1 LNLGANGIDVLNDPV
16 DNYGMTQF
24 IEEDIQWALDP
35 PSDFYIVVEE
45 IVPSGSRTR
54 VTVWFVNRYDNSPG
68 YPGDVR
74 LAQRDA
80 LKMQIM
86 DRASLYRTTVTGQY
100 VVEDSYD
107 TQDPPATPAGA
118 LSIVPS
124 IFTLC
129 LALLATV
136 VGRA

>member
-1 LNLGANGIDVLNDPV
+1 LNLGANGIDVLNDAV

-35 PSDFYIVVEE
+35 PSDFYIEVEE
-45 IVPSGSRTR
+45 IVPSGSRAR
-54 VTVWFVNRYDNSPG
+54 VTVWFVNRDDNSPP
-68 YPGDVR
+68 YSGDVR

-80 LKMQIM
+80 LRMQIM
-86 DRASLYRTTVTGQY
+86 DLASPYRTTVTGQY
-100 VVEDSYD
+100 ADETSYD
-107 TQDPPATPAGA
+107 IQDPPATPAGA

-129 LALLATV
+129 LALLATM

>member
-1 LNLGANGIDVLNDPV
+1 LNLGANGIDVNNNPV
-16 DNYGMTQF
+16 DDYGMTQF
-24 IEEDIQWALDP
+24 IQEDIQWALNP
-35 PSDFYIVVEE
+35 PSDFYVIVEQVS
-45 IVPSGSRTR
+45 PSGSRTQ
-54 VTVWFVNRYDNSPG
+54 VTVWFVNRNDNSPI

-80 LKMQIM
+80 LRMQIM
-86 DRASLYRTTVTGQY
+86 DPASPYRTTVTGQY
-100 VVEDSYD
+100 VDETSFNA
-107 TQDPPATPAGA
+107 QDPPAEPAGA

-129 LALLATV
+129 LALLATM